1 MLCYNTPMFKT
12 ASAALACVALGAAFV
27 PAAKADGF
35 YVNPEYNLGFAGNQ
49 TAGGGAID
57 AHVGYEAGPWY
68 IQGGPQ
74 IVFPEGGETD
84 YNFSAKTGLS
94 ADVTKDGKL
103 GIYTEVSMATGD
115 KSNSYGLKLGS
126 KYKF

>member
-1 MLCYNTPMFKT
+1 MIKT
-12 ASAALACVALGAAFV
+12 ASAILACAAVGVALV

-49 TAGGGAID
+49 TSGGGVID

-74 IVFPEGGETD
+74 VVFPEGGATD

-94 ADVTKDGKL
+94 APVTEKL
-103 GIYTEVSMATGD
+103 NLYTEVSMATGD

-126 KYKF
+126 KFKF

>member
-12 ASAALACVALGAAFV
+12 ASAALAVVALGVAMA

-35 YVNPEYNLGFAGNQ
+35 YVNPEYNLGFTGNQ
-49 TAGGGAID
+49 TSGGGAID
-57 AHVGYEAGPWY
+57 AHVGYEAGAWY

-74 IVFPEGGETD
+74 IVFPEGGATD

-94 ADVTKDGKL
+94 APVTADGKL
-103 GIYTEVSMATGD
+103 GLYTEVSMATGA

>member
-1 MLCYNTPMFKT
+1 MLCNNTPMFKT
-12 ASAALACVALGAAFV
+12 ASAAFAVVALGVAMA

-35 YVNPEYNLGFAGNQ
+35 YINPEYNLGFAGNQ
-49 TAGGGAID
+49 TSGGGAID

-74 IVFPEGGETD
+74 IVFPEGGATD

-94 ADVTKDGKL
+94 APVTDKL
-103 GIYTEVSMATGD
+103 GLYTEVSMATGD

>member
-1 MLCYNTPMFKT
+1 MFLHPTMIK
-12 ASAALACVALGAAFV
+12 ASAAAFALAAMGIACV

-35 YVNPEYNLGFAGNQ
+35 YVNPEYNLGFSGNQ
-49 TAGGGAID
+49 TSGGGAID

-68 IQGGPQ
+68 IQGGPTV
-74 IVFPEGGETD
+74 IFPEGAATD
-84 YNFSAKTGLS
+84 YQFSAKTGLS
-94 ADVTKDGKL
+94 APVTDKL
-103 GIYTEVSMATGD
+103 GLYTEVSMVTGD

>member
-1 MLCYNTPMFKT
+1 MFKA
-12 ASAALACVALGAAFV
+12 ASAALACVALGVAFA

-35 YVNPEYNLGFAGNQ
+35 YVNPEYNLGFSGNQ
-49 TAGGGAID
+49 TNGGGAID

-68 IQGGPQ
+68 IQGGPTV
-74 IVFPEGGETD
+74 VFPEDAATD
-84 YNFSAKTGLS
+84 YQFSAKTGLS
-94 ADVTKDGKL
+94 ADVTADGKL
-103 GIYTEVSMATGD
+103 GIYTEVSMITGD